1 MGWFLAPSVVAA
13 IRREKVAGV
22 MSLVRAML
30 LVFGLL
36 VVGSMFIGPV
46 GVLLLL
52 VPALGFAL
60 KVVFT
65 KSSRA
70 WSQPVA
76 RDLKIVSTAGLVAFV
91 GMISYSIYVK
101 QVRNPTEYIL
111 RWENYHTARVMV
123 EDLARAGPESLPDLR
138 ELVKKG
144 GLETV
149 AVAAEGLAEFGVP
162 ETDVPL
168 LIQALGRLQ
177 LDTSRGEYVEKLG
190 EALRKL
196 SGLDLPKDASFKT
209 WLEHWKIRGDLQQEI
224 D

>member
-1 MGWFLAPSVVAA
+1 
-13 IRREKVAGV
+13 
-22 MSLVRAML
+22 ML

-36 VVGSMFIGPV
+36 AVSSMFIGPA
-46 GVLLLL
+46 GILILL
-52 VPALGFAL
+52 VPAFGFVL
-60 KVVFT
+60 KVFFT

-76 RDLKIVSTAGLVAFV
+76 RDLKIVSTAGLVVLV
-91 GMISYSIYVK
+91 GMISYSVYVK
-101 QVRNPTEYIL
+101 RVRKPAEYIL
-111 RWENYHTARVMV
+111 KWENTHSAGRMV
-123 EDLARAGPESLPDLR
+123 RDLAGRGPESLPDLR

-144 GLETV
+144 GSGTV

-177 LDTSRGEYVEKLG
+177 LDGSRGEYAEKLR

-196 SGLDLPKDASFKT
+196 SGLELPEDASFKT
-209 WLEHWKIRGDLQQEI
+209 WLEHWKIRRDLPQ
-224 D
+224 